1 MKPREFF
8 EAVAKIREHQRA
20 YSRSNGRDKQ
30 ELRYSKEMEAVID
43 REIARVRLL
52 EKERMQP
59 RLDL

>member
-1 MKPREFF
+1 M
-8 EAVAKIREHQRA
+8 REHQRA
-20 YSRSNGRDKQ
+20 YSRSNGRDRQ

>member
-8 EAVAKIREHQRA
+8 EAVAKMREHQRA
-20 YSRSNGRDKQ
+20 YFRSNGRDKQ

-59 RLDL
+59 RLNL